1 MNTNQIKKF
10 AAQARTELLK
20 GVSNKLK
27 AYFDEKGNPHI
38 VPLPIQGGCVYGE
51 QLQDEKFYRA
61 WQSLNKH
68 IAINGFKGTVE
79 EVAYTWFN
87 RLVAINILSKNSLT
101 VPVLHF
107 SNPTVRVPFIVEL
120 ARSGQIPEMSVISRR
135 ALNEL
140 LNDDSK
146 TFEQFT
152 FLIDCYCS
160 ANPII
165 KKCFGKVDDYSFLL
179 LPNNILAEGGLV
191 DMLNSSD
198 IISDEDYRSPELIGW
213 LYQFYISERKD
224 EVFAK
229 KGKFESDEIPAATQ
243 IFTPNWIVKYM
254 VQNSLGRIY
263 LDNEPYSG
271 IAEKMQYLVETE
283 QGTDKFAWSDV
294 KELTCADLACG
305 SGHILNECF
314 DLLYD
319 IYIEQGYSRREAIES
334 IFAHNLVGI
343 DIDTRAKQMATFAL
357 LLKACRRDT
366 SFADAHAMPRV
377 YDMPAP
383 YPRKLDLHDTLVHF
397 FLGGT
402 PKMIEETADA
412 IALFDEAKNLGSIMK
427 FNISPSTREAIVR
440 RLSEYRAAGHTD
452 IDSLFRYLD
461 IILALTDKY
470 AALVMNPPYM
480 GGGNMNPVLSKYVK
494 DNYEEGKADLFSTF
508 MLVAIDRLASKG
520 KYGMINMHSW
530 MFLSSFEK
538 LRATI
543 LSEQHID
550 NLLHLGPRTFDEL
563 GGEVVQNAAF
573 VITKCHPTS
582 TGTYFRLV
590 DGKNCAEKE
599 QMYLNAKSLEKI
611 YYPNISQNNFEK
623 IPSSPIG
630 YWVSENFI
638 AILQSDSLADL
649 AHPRRTIQCGD
660 VDRFIRLWYEVRF
673 NDIEKSQCINSLKTS
688 LCSWFKFSSGGNS
701 RKWYGN
707 LDSVLFWKN
716 DGKIIKE
723 TGKAIIP
730 NEELYFKQCVGYN
743 RITSNGI
750 SARFYQQGVLL
761 GDATSIIVPC
771 NSATYYISLLNS
783 KVTAYAM
790 SLFNPT
796 LAAQTGSLSKIP
808 VIFNRVNEINEIVVA
823 NFNISKQDWDAH
835 ETSWNF
841 KENELIRMKEFCGMN
856 CADLDMLDEEDAKD
870 IQKEF
875 TIGTNSNLIEHCYWC
890 YMSEW
895 TKKFRQLHANEE
907 ELNRQFIEIY
917 GLQDELTPD
926 VPLDEITILQ
936 QGEVSIEN
944 GQIVWHKDVVIKQLI
959 SYAIGVWMG
968 RYRLDRPGLHITH
981 PAPTEEELT
990 TYTYRNSEVEIDDD
1004 GIIPVLS
1011 TESSFADNACHR
1023 LRDFLRIVF
1032 GEKTLI
1038 ENINFIEAALGKSIE
1053 AYFLKDFWKDHK
1065 KMYQNRPIYWL
1076 FSSKKGAF
1084 QCLAYMHR
1092 MDAYTVERVRSKYLL
1107 PHMESLGVRI
1117 TELVANEAMLSTAQ
1131 RRTLDRLIKEL
1142 EECREYH
1149 DRLHLVADKQIA
1161 FDLDDGVVVNYAKF
1175 GDVLAKIK

>member
-10 AAQARTELLK
+10 ATLARTELLK

-38 VPLPIQGGCVYGE
+38 VPQPIQGGCVYGE
-51 QLQDEKFYRA
+51 QIFDETFYRA
-61 WQSLNKH
+61 WQSLNKN
-68 IAINGFKGTVE
+68 ITLYGFRVTVE

-87 RLVAINILSKNSLT
+87 RLVAINILAKNSLAE
-101 VPVLHF
+101 PVLQF
-107 SNPTVRVPFIVEL
+107 TNPVVRVPHIVEL
-120 ARSGQIPEMSVISRR
+120 ARSGQVPDMSVNARR

-140 LNDDSK
+140 LDDDSK
-146 TFEQFT
+146 IFEQFA

-165 KKCFGKVDDYSFLL
+165 SKCFGKVDDYSFLL
-179 LPNNILAEGGLV
+179 LPNNILAEGELV

-198 IISDEDYRSPELIGW
+198 IINDEDYRSPELIGW

-263 LDNEPYSG
+263 LDSEPYSG
-271 IAEKMQYLVETE
+271 ITENMQYLVETE

-357 LLKACRRDT
+357 LLKACRRDA

-377 YDMPAP
+377 YDMPDP
-383 YPRKLDLHDTLVHF
+383 YPHKLNLHDTLAHF
-397 FLGGT
+397 FLGGNE
-402 PKMIEETADA
+402 KMISETTKA
-412 IALFDEAKNLGSIMK
+412 IELFDEAKNLGSIMK
-427 FNISPSTREAIVR
+427 FDISPSTREAIVR

-470 AALVMNPPYM
+470 ASLVMNPPYM

-530 MFLSSFEK
+530 MFLSSYENLRIDLLEK
-538 LRATI
+538 Y
-543 LSEQHID
+543 HID
-550 NLLHLGPRTFDEL
+550 SLLHLGAHAFDEI
-563 GGEVVQNAAF
+563 GGEVVQCATFTIAKHKPSNDGG
-573 VITKCHPTS
+573 V
-582 TGTYFRLV
+582 YYRLV
-590 DGKNCAEKE
+590 DGRNSSEKE
-599 QMYLNAKSLEKI
+599 NAFLRRENGF
-611 YYPNISQNNFEK
+611 YGISQSNFEK
-623 IPSSPIG
+623 IPGNPVAYWISQAMLSVFLNRSLGDDGEARQGMATGDNNRFLRLWPEVGYEKIMLNASS
-630 YWVSENFI
+630 NDI
-638 AILQSDSLADL
+638 AI
-649 AHPRRTIQCGD
+649 
-660 VDRFIRLWYEVRF
+660 
-673 NDIEKSQCINSLKTS
+673 NSGYK
-688 LCSWFKFSSGGNS
+688 WFPHNKGGKV
-701 RKWYGN
+701 KWYGDNDYVIAFDEENYN
-707 LDSVLFWKN
+707 LLLSMGNHL
-716 DGKIIKE
+716 
-723 TGKAIIP
+723 P
-730 NEELYFKQCVGYN
+730 SRHLYFKQCLSWSVIASTAPTFRYIPDGYTFN
-743 RITSNGI
+743 MCGMSYFRKSSKDLFISLGYVNSKLFRNLVPFINPTINLSNGDF
-750 SARFYQQGVLL
+750 ARIPNCSLEN
-761 GDATSIIVPC
+761 TEHIVED
-771 NSATYYISLLNS
+771 NIHI
-783 KVTAYAM
+783 
-790 SLFNPT
+790 
-796 LAAQTGSLSKIP
+796 SKI
-808 VIFNRVNEINEIVVA
+808 
-823 NFNISKQDWDAH
+823 DWDAH
-835 ETSWNF
+835 ETSWDF

-870 IQKEF
+870 ILKEF
-875 TIGTNSNLIEHCYWC
+875 NIGTNSNLIEHCYWC

-936 QGEVSIEN
+936 QGEISIEN
-944 GQIVWHKDVVIKQLI
+944 GQIVWHKDVIIKQLI
-959 SYAIGVWMG
+959 SYAIGCWFG
-968 RYRLDRPGLHITH
+968 RYRLDKPGLHIAH
-981 PAPTEEELT
+981 PTPTDEELA
-990 TYTYRNSEVEIDDD
+990 TYTYRNNEVEIDDD

-1032 GEKTLI
+1032 GEETLI

-1092 MDAYTVERVRSKYLL
+1092 MDAYTAERVRSKYLL

-1117 TELVANEAMLSTAQ
+1117 TEFVANEAMLSTAQ

-1175 GDVLAKIK
+1175 GDVLSKIK

>member
-10 AAQARTELLK
+10 AVQARTELLK

-38 VPLPIQGGCVYGE
+38 VPQPIQGGCVYGE

-319 IYIEQGYSRREAIES
+319 IYIEQGYSRRDAIEN
-334 IFAHNLVGI
+334 IFAHNLVGL

-427 FNISPSTREAIVR
+427 FNISSSTREAIVR

-538 LRATI
+538 LRSTI
-543 LSEQHID
+543 LSELHID

-573 VITKCHPTS
+573 IITKIKALS
-582 TGTYFRLV
+582 NGVYFRLV
-590 DGKNCAEKE
+590 DGKNCNDKE
-599 QMYLNAKSLEKI
+599 RMFLNYRNIDKDL
-611 YYPNISQNNFEK
+611 YFPNIPQRNFSN
-623 IPSSPIG
+623 IPGSPIG
-630 YWVSENFI
+630 YW
-638 AILQSDSLADL
+638 LSDA
-649 AHPRRTIQCGD
+649 
-660 VDRFIRLWYEVRF
+660 V
-673 NDIEKSQCINSLKTS
+673 LKT
-688 LCSWFKFSSGGNS
+688 FSEQKIGSITLSDGQILTGDNNRFLRLFWETDLRKTGIGSGNKWTLMAKGGGY

-707 LDSVLFWKN
+707 IIDTVNWSPEARSFYKTDKTARILAEKYWYREGVTWGVIATIHPSFRLLPEGYLFNK
-716 DGKIIKE
+716 G
-723 TGKAIIP
+723 
-730 NEELYFKQCVGYN
+730 GYSLFFN
-743 RITSNGI
+743 NPEDKFPLIG
-750 SARFYQQGVLL
+750 
-761 GDATSIIVPC
+761 
-771 NSATYYISLLNS
+771 LLNTIYPEY
-783 KVTAYAM
+783 VLGM
-790 SLFNPT
+790 INPT
-796 LAAQTGSLSKIP
+796 LSTTISDVQSVPWKLPAEYRPLITELCKKNI
-808 VIFNRVNEINEIVVA
+808 E
-823 NFNISKQDWDAH
+823 ISKHDWDAH
-835 ETSWNF
+835 ETSWDF

-856 CADLDMLDEEDAKD
+856 CADLDMLDEEDVKD
-870 IQKEF
+870 ILKEF

-895 TKKFRQLHANEE
+895 TMKFRQLHANEE

-936 QGEVSIEN
+936 QGEISIEN
-944 GQIVWHKDVVIKQLI
+944 GQIVWHKDVIIKQLI
-959 SYAIGVWMG
+959 SYAIGCWFG
-968 RYRLDRPGLHITH
+968 RYRLDKPGLHIAH
-981 PAPTEEELT
+981 PEPTEDEVCSYE
-990 TYTYRNSEVEIDDD
+990 YRGNSVEIDDD
-1004 GIIPVLS
+1004 GIIPILS

-1032 GEKTLI
+1032 GEETLI

-1092 MDAYTVERVRSKYLL
+1092 MDAYTAERVRSKYLL

-1117 TELVANEAMLSTAQ
+1117 TDFVANEAMLSTAQ